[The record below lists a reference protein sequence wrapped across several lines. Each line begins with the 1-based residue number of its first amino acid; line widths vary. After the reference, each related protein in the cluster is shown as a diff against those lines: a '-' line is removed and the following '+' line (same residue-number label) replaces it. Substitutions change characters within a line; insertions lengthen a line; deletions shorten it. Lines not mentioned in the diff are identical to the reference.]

1 MKKLADN
8 GNIRAIMSM
17 VDEIDDMNDLIWRD
31 IKDVDSEKL
40 NNYAFA
46 IWRSITTLKDI
57 YPQLLKE
64 IEKC

>member
-1 MKKLADN
+1 
-8 GNIRAIMSM
+8 MSM